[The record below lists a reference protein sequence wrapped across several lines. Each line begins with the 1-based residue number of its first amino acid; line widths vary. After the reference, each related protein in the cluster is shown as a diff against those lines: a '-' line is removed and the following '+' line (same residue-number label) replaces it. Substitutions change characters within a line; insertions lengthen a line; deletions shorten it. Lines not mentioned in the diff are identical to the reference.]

1 MTVVP
6 AGSLRRLPSRCPST
20 MPCSVGSACAVTARR
35 LGAVVREQPG
45 SVGWESQLCSSQA
58 EQPWACAAITVGL
71 TLLIMTL
78 GRREE

>member
-1 MTVVP
+1 MQC
-6 AGSLRRLPSRCPST
+6 GLCLCCNLEPS
-20 MPCSVGSACAVTARR
+20 R

-58 EQPWACAAITVGL
+58 EQLWACAAITVGL